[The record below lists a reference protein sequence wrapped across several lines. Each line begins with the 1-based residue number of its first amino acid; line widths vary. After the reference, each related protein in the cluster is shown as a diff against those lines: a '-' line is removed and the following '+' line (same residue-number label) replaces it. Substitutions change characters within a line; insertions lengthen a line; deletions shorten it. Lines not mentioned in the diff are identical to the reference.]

1 MDLIQCWFPLSRG
14 MAYVMQ
20 RYFIMED
27 SLAEALWKISQK
39 PTEVNNV
46 DYNC

>member
-1 MDLIQCWFPLSRG
+1 MLCKDTRLI
-14 MAYVMQ
+14 
-20 RYFIMED
+20 ED